1 MITLTPTYTP
11 TTTKQVNS
19 RTPNDLN
26 AQDSEPTGFDFF
38 DRFAELHTHR
48 WSREKSTTLARWE
61 GIEFTEE
68 HWQVI
73 CFLRQYYC
81 EHGTP
86 KQARF
91 LSQALNQRFAA
102 WGGSRY
108 LRTLFPGGPV
118 TQGCRLAN
126 LRVPANAVD
135 WSFGT
140 DY

>member
-1 MITLTPTYTP
+1 MITSTQTATPA
-11 TTTKQVNS
+11 TTTQDTT
-19 RTPNDLN
+19 RTPYDLN
-26 AQDSEPTGFDFF
+26 PQDSEPTGYDFF

-48 WSREKSTTLARWE
+48 WSRDKSSTLARRE
-61 GIEFTEE
+61 GIEFTDE

-86 KQARF
+86 KHARL
-91 LSQALNQRFAA
+91 LSRALNQRFAA
-102 WGGSRY
+102 RGGNRY

-118 TQGCRLAN
+118 TQGCRIAN

-135 WSFGT
+135 QSFGT